1 LTTIIR
7 EASAL
12 IRDVPPFDCLNPE
25 GVLLFLGKIAR
36 EIREIRKKSVTEILY
51 KHESYKIIGACFEV
65 YKSKGCGFTEP
76 VYQEC
81 LQIEFGLQG
90 IPFVSQPILEL
101 EYKRVRLMQTFKP
114 DFICFGKIIVELKSL
129 ERLADVHR
137 AQTLNYL
144 MTTNFELALLVNF
157 GHFPKVEYERIANT
171 INPGTRPSIYS
182 RIERE
187 DIY

>member
-1 LTTIIR
+1 
-7 EASAL
+7 
-12 IRDVPPFDCLNPE
+12 
-25 GVLLFLGKIAR
+25 
-36 EIREIRKKSVTEILY
+36 
-51 KHESYKIIGACFEV
+51 
-65 YKSKGCGFTEP
+65 
-76 VYQEC
+76 
-81 LQIEFGLQG
+81 
-90 IPFVSQPILEL
+90 
-101 EYKRVRLMQTFKP
+101 MQTFKP